1 MLLETKGLTKTFKSL
16 LAVNNLD
23 LNLEGEEILGVIGPN
38 GAGKTTLIDLIS
50 GFHLPTSGTIRFKG
64 EEITKLKPHL
74 RVRKRISR
82 TFQITRVFRKLSVWD
97 NVSVACADTR
107 EFEQGIFTIDPD
119 KRSIE
124 ILELLGLL
132 ALKDQKAGGLN
143 HYGLR
148 KVEIAK
154 ALATRPELLLLD
166 EPFSGLI
173 LDEINHLMKIIKKIH
188 QMGITIMIIEHVMRA
203 LMNLSSRVIVLV
215 YGEKIAEGTPA
226 QISTDEKVINAYLG
240 KEAKLFAR
248 SESGRGLL

>member
-1 MLLETKGLTKTFKSL
+1 MLLETRDLTKAFKNL
-16 LAVNNLD
+16 LAVNKVSFS
-23 LNLEGEEILGVIGPN
+23 LNKGEILGVIGPN

-50 GFHLPTSGTIRFKG
+50 GFYMPTSGAIQFKG

-82 TFQITRVFRKLSVWD
+82 TFQVTRIFRKLSVWD
-97 NVSVACADTR
+97 NVSVASADTR
-107 EFEQGIFTIDPD
+107 EFEQGIFPVDPD
-119 KRSIE
+119 KRALE
-124 ILELLGLL
+124 ILGLLDLL
-132 ALKDQKAGGLN
+132 ALKDQRAGSLN

-154 ALATRPELLLLD
+154 AIATRPELLLLD

-173 LDEINHLMKIIKKIH
+173 LDEINNLMEIIERIH
-188 QMGITIMIIEHVMRA
+188 QMGITIMVIEHVMKA

-226 QISTDEKVINAYLG
+226 QVSMDEKVINAYLG
-240 KEAKLFAR
+240 KEAELFAR
-248 SESGRGLL
+248 G

>member
-1 MLLETKGLTKTFKSL
+1 MLLETRDLTKAFKSL
-16 LAVNNLD
+16 LAVNHVNFNLD
-23 LNLEGEEILGVIGPN
+23 KEEILGVIGPN
-38 GAGKTTLIDLIS
+38 GAGKSTLIDLIS
-50 GFHLPTSGTIRFKG
+50 GFHMPTSGTIRFKG

-107 EFEQGIFTIDPD
+107 EFEQGIFPLDPD
-119 KRSIE
+119 KRASE
-124 ILELLGLL
+124 ILGLL
-132 ALKDQKAGGLN
+132 DLLTRKDQKAGSLN

-173 LDEINHLMKIIKKIH
+173 LDEITDLMEIIKRVH
-188 QMGITIMIIEHVMRA
+188 QLGITIMIIEHVMRA
-203 LMNLSSRVIVLV
+203 LMGLSSRIIVLV
-215 YGEKIAEGTPA
+215 YGEKIAEGTPT
-226 QISTDEKVINAYLG
+226 QVSMDEKVINAYLG
-240 KEAKLFAR
+240 KEAELFAR
-248 SESGRGLL
+248 G

>member
-1 MLLETKGLTKTFKSL
+1 MLLETKDLTKGFKSL
-16 LAVNNLD
+16 LAVNNVSFNLD
-23 LNLEGEEILGVIGPN
+23 RGEILGVIGPN
-38 GAGKTTLIDLIS
+38 GAGKSTLIDLIS
-50 GFHLPTSGTIRFKG
+50 GFHMPTSGTIRFKE

-107 EFEQGIFTIDPD
+107 EFEQGIFPADSD
-119 KRSIE
+119 KRALE
-124 ILELLGLL
+124 ILRLLDLL
-132 ALKDQKAGGLN
+132 KLKDQRAGSLN

-173 LDEINHLMKIIKKIH
+173 LDEINDLMGIIKRVH

-215 YGEKIAEGTPA
+215 YGEKIAEGTPT
-226 QISTDEKVINAYLG
+226 QVSMDEKVINAYLG

-248 SESGRGLL
+248 G